1 MAKFFSVLAAA
12 ACLLSAGCGGGSG
25 SVVGSSS
32 GTGFQPAGANPFAS
46 PLPSADATQARFF
59 APQGIALAPNGDL
72 YVADTGNRTIRKIAA
87 NGVVSTIA
95 GTPGVQ
101 GSADGIGRA
110 ASFTEPRSIALDA
123 QGNLFVTDGSA
134 IRKITPARV
143 VSTIAGTQGV
153 FGSVDGIGTAARF
166 RTPDGIAADALGNLY
181 VADTAGTSVRRISA
195 NGVVTTLAGL
205 DVFSPGTQTPAN
217 PARAPANL
225 AGPRGIVLDALGN
238 LLITDVALT
247 PGSTPGTTPAL
258 ARGFSTVRRITPAGA
273 VSLVAG
279 GGAQTVS
286 LVNINNVGEP
296 ALFAYAYGIAV
307 DAFGGIYVADGW
319 PRIQKIAPD
328 GTLFTLPVL
337 LENPL
342 TGLAIDAQ
350 GNLIGSDTFN
360 DTIVKI
366 AANGSVTVLAG
377 RRGAPGSADTR

>member
-1 MAKFFSVLAAA
+1 MAKLFSVPAIA
-12 ACLLSAGCGGGSG
+12 ACLAMAGCGGSGG
-25 SVVGSSS
+25 SVS
-32 GTGFQPAGANPFAS
+32 GASGDTSFQPAVSNPSAS
-46 PLPSADATQARFF
+46 PLPAVDAAQARFF
-59 APQGIALAPNGDL
+59 APQGIALASNGDL
-72 YVADTGNRTIRKIAA
+72 YVADTGNRTVRKISA
-87 NGVVSTIA
+87 NGAVSTVA

-101 GSADGIGRA
+101 GSADGIGAA
-110 ASFTEPRSIALDA
+110 ASFTEPRSVAIDT
-123 QGNLFVTDGSA
+123 QGNLFVTDGSV

-143 VSTIAGTQGV
+143 VSTIAGMQGL

-181 VADTAGTSVRRISA
+181 VADPAGTSVRRISA
-195 NGVVTTLAGL
+195 SGVVTTLAGL

-217 PARAPANL
+217 PALAPANL
-225 AGPRGIVLDALGN
+225 AGPRGIVLEASGN

-247 PGSTPGTTPAL
+247 PGSTPIL
-258 ARGFSTVRRITPAGA
+258 ARGFTTIRRITPTGA

-286 LVNINNVGEP
+286 LFNIDNIGEP
-296 ALFAYAYGIAV
+296 SLFAYANGIAV

-328 GTLFTLPVL
+328 GTLFTLPL
-337 LENPL
+337 PLENPL
-342 TGLAIDAQ
+342 TGLTVDKQ

-366 AANGSVTVLAG
+366 SPNGSVFVLAG
-377 RRGAPGSADTR
+377 RRGVAGSADTP